1 VQHVRLCSLVWR
13 QILQRNMTFYNE
25 GGVHS
30 FSEIFFRMLIWI
42 RRENYHNM
50 RIRECAL
57 IALSLVMILLPLTVQ
72 GQVSIQQSTTTSV
85 NGQKTSIQT
94 ENDKTVIKIS
104 QGTLTIKGDLLKYCA
119 QACHEYVLY
128 ENGTIGEKT

>member
-1 VQHVRLCSLVWR
+1 
-13 QILQRNMTFYNE
+13 MTFYNE

-42 RRENYHNM
+42 RQENYHNM
-50 RIRECAL
+50 RILECAL

-104 QGTLTIKGDLLKYCA
+104 QGTLTIKGDLLEYCA

-128 ENGTIGEKT
+128 ANGTIGEKA